1 MPTFAQIDWGVVGQV
16 SLAFAALFAFLTV
29 FQAAAQW
36 RLTRR
41 GATYDLVVLDPIRLA
56 ADEFVEVSLR
66 LITDRVRLVKT
77 FTDEKDVTQAVGRLI
92 EDFNDGYFT
101 FKSRVSR
108 ADQSWPFDDLSDVND
123 KVLAVQDRITPLLA
137 TLPGA
142 DVDFADELDEGVAG
156 VIAAVL
162 QHAPVLKKRRLKRLH
177 RWASQKI
184 SVARSDD
191 RRKRTRRTWSREY
204 DVGVPRHRP

>member
-1 MPTFAQIDWGVVGQV
+1 LPTFAQIDWEVVGQV

-36 RLTRR
+36 RLARR

-108 ADQSWPFDDLSDVND
+108 ADRSWPFDDLSDVTD
-123 KVLAVQDRITPLLA
+123 KVLAVQDKITPLLA
-137 TLPGA
+137 ALPSA

-156 VIAAVL
+156 VIAVVL
-162 QHAPVLKKRRLKRLH
+162 QHAPVLKNGRLKRLH
-177 RWASQKI
+177 SWARQKI

-204 DVGVPRHRP
+204 DVGAPRRRP

>member
-1 MPTFAQIDWGVVGQV
+1 MPTFAQIDWEVVGQV
-16 SLAFAALFAFLTV
+16 ALAFAALFAFLTV

-66 LITDRVRLVKT
+66 LITARVRLMKT

-92 EDFNDGYFT
+92 EDFSDGYFT

-123 KVLAVQDRITPLLA
+123 KVLAVQDKITPLLA

-156 VIAAVL
+156 VIAVVL
-162 QHAPVLKKRRLKRLH
+162 QHAPVLKKGRLKRLH
-177 RWASQKI
+177 RWARQKI

-204 DVGVPRHRP
+204 DVGAPRNRS